1 MLYLEHWK
9 SLFFKKK
16 MKIVIG
22 RGWYYQDLKDKD
34 FLVDS
39 SFGLYFALCNRLVL
53 SKLLVSSTVTV
64 VLRVKTCLDA
74 VLLWELNR
82 SVMTILNLSS
92 FDLKGFV
99 FFYKR

>member
-1 MLYLEHWK
+1 M
-9 SLFFKKK
+9 
-16 MKIVIG
+16 
-22 RGWYYQDLKDKD
+22 
-34 FLVDS
+34 
-39 SFGLYFALCNRLVL
+39 
-53 SKLLVSSTVTV
+53 SSTVTV

-74 VLLWELNR
+74 VLLWELNK